1 MELQYLEK
9 YIICQPL
16 GGIND
21 MLCQIGHCIEY
32 AEKFK
37 RILLIDT
44 MPADLHDHF
53 SNYFQLIKPTEYI
66 QLKLDDDQIQ
76 RIHDDPMYTLGLD
89 LRYNV
94 RSDATNLNIRPLD
107 MESDSVDKYVVHRDY
122 GGGLQSLYALK
133 YITLLPHLADEI
145 KSRKRSLG
153 EYQAVL
159 IRNTDYQT
167 DYKTALAKIKALNNP
182 MPLYLFTDD
191 YMVQDFAKTLGFTKL
206 IINENLYKSNTQ
218 YLPIMHV
225 SRVSSVPPAEINI
238 QVLSDLFL
246 SALSTYIYPTYV
258 MGYLGDKRFELQP
271 LQSGFIRLS
280 IALNQDRMLLNSILS
295 IE

>member
-1 MELQYLEK
+1 MELQYTEK

-21 MLCQIGHCIEY
+21 MLCQIGHCIAY
-32 AEKFK
+32 AERFN
-37 RILLIDT
+37 RTLLIDT
-44 MPADLHDHF
+44 VPADLNDHF
-53 SNYFQLIKPTEYI
+53 SNYFRLIKPTKFI

-76 RIHDDPMYTLGLD
+76 HIHNDPEYKLGLE
-89 LRYNV
+89 LRY
-94 RSDATNLNIRPLD
+94 DPTNLKTSPLD
-107 MESDSVDKYVVHRDY
+107 MESDFADKFLLHRAY

-133 YITLLPHLADEI
+133 YFSLLPNIADDI
-145 KSRKRSLG
+145 KKRKIELG

-167 DYKTALAKIKALNNP
+167 DYKTALVNIRSLNNT

-191 YMVQDFAKTLGFTKL
+191 HVVQNFAKSLNFPAL
-206 IINENLYKSNTQ
+206 IVNENLYKSNTQ

-225 SRVSSVPPAEINI
+225 SRVTNMPSAKINI

-246 SALSTYIYPTYV
+246 SALSTYTYPTYV
-258 MGYLGDKRFELQP
+258 MGYLGDKRFELKP

-280 IALNQDRMLLNSILS
+280 IALNQDRTLLNSILS